1 MATVPELQQQLAE
14 KDAEIARLRQ
24 RLQDEVNGLQELN
37 QVTLMLT
44 STLNLRDL
52 LQQIMSAAA
61 KLLKAEAVAG
71 LLVDEETG
79 ELKFEGAVGDAENE
93 TVRQQA
99 LHGRQLA
106 EWVAEHA
113 QRLVIDVQSG
123 DERFPGL
130 ADELAGFQIR
140 NLLVIPLRIK
150 DRAIGVA
157 EIINKRD
164 GSGFSEQD
172 IQVAEALASQASVAI
187 DNARLYARLADAVVA
202 ARQPLRF

>member
-1 MATVPELQQQLAE
+1 MATVLELQQQLAE
-14 KDAEIARLRQ
+14 KDAEIARLRK
-24 RLQDEVNGLQELN
+24 RLQDDVSGLQELHR
-37 QVTLMLT
+37 VTLMLT

-52 LQQIMSAAA
+52 LQQIMTAAA
-61 KLLKAEAVAG
+61 NLVKAEAVAG

-79 ELKFEGAVGDAENE
+79 ELKFEGAVGEPENE
-93 TVRQQA
+93 IVRQQS

-106 EWVAEHA
+106 EWVTEHA
-113 QRLVIDVQSG
+113 QRLVIDGPSG

-130 ADELAGFQIR
+130 ADELERFQIR

-150 DRAIGVA
+150 DRPIGVA

-164 GSGFSEQD
+164 GPGFSEHDVQ
-172 IQVAEALASQASVAI
+172 IVEALASQASIAI